1 MNITSVS
8 FPKSITTTT
17 SVPIKI
23 SSSDKTN
30 KDADE
35 DEDDEEYVREMIE
48 VNSLVNIY
56 IYSKIILYFILSRY
70 LIPEKN
76 SNKRPDVP
84 NISQRQFV

>member
-8 FPKSITTTT
+8 FPKSTTTTT
-17 SVPIKI
+17 SAPIKI
-23 SSSDKTN
+23 SSSNKTN

-56 IYSKIILYFILSRY
+56 IYSKIKFCILSF
-70 LIPEKN
+70 LGI
-76 SNKRPDVP
+76 
-84 NISQRQFV
+84 